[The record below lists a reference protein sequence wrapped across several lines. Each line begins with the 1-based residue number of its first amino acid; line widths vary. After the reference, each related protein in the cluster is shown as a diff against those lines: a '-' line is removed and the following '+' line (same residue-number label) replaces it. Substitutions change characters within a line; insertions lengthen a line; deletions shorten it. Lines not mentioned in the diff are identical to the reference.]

1 MSRILNRQRQ
11 LAEQGR
17 LRLGYTVPAK
27 TRDGRDTTR
36 PVRSETWIVTSH
48 SREHVEHAATL
59 WGGQVEEWEPMG
71 NGAKQW
77 RVITQANA
85 IPAILPPG
93 DPLTQA
99 YEQWNRGGCVR
110 RCDGVTEELSGSP
123 CICLAQHGE
132 GWYELSAREVCGSKS
147 RLKVLLPDMPGLGSW
162 RMETGSFYA
171 TDEIAGMVDTIRGA
185 AGDSVLVPV
194 TLRIEPRTR
203 VAGGETKQFVVP
215 VLELRGVTAGAL
227 LSGQAVET
235 GALRSADM
243 GSSKPAALQAADPY
257 SVFFDRLPAATS
269 LDELSALW
277 GEMVTASLV
286 GERATASPRATKFV
300 EAFKARAAQLKAA
313 ESPTPPAQAVAEAP
327 AAAAPAAG
335 PVANADG
342 TYDAE
347 IVDEQPTTPPTA
359 AAAAPPTAQAPGQE
373 PEPNPNEVWQQ
384 ILGVAGRANPP
395 LNIDQVRDDF
405 ARRMGGVTAESANGF
420 ELAHYLD
427 LLGTEVAA

>member
-17 LRLGYTVPAK
+17 LRLGYTVPA
-27 TRDGRDTTR
+27 TRRDGTPTTR
-36 PVRSETWIVTSH
+36 PVRSETWVVTSH
-48 SREHVEHAATL
+48 SREHVEHAANL
-59 WGGQVEEWEPMG
+59 WGGEAQEWEPMG

-77 RVITQANA
+77 RVITQTSA

-99 YEQWNRGGCVR
+99 YEQWGRGGCVR

-132 GWYELSAREVCGSKS
+132 GWYELSTREVCGSKS

-185 AGDSVLVPV
+185 AGDSVLIPV

-235 GALRSADM
+235 GALRSGNLESAR
-243 GSSKPAALQAADPY
+243 PAALQASDPY
-257 SVFFDRLPAATS
+257 GPFFDRLPAASS

-277 GEMVTASLV
+277 GEMVEAKLV
-286 GERATASPRATKFV
+286 GVHAAPSQRGAEFLQ
-300 EAFKARAAQLKAA
+300 AFKDRAAQLKPEPPVEQAA
-313 ESPTPPAQAVAEAP
+313 PAQA
-327 AAAAPAAG
+327 AAAAE

-347 IVDEQPTTPPTA
+347 WTEESVASEQQPAPAQDMSDVDPDM
-359 AAAAPPTAQAPGQE
+359 
-373 PEPNPNEVWQQ
+373 VWQQ
-384 ILGVAGRANPP
+384 ILAAAGRMSPP
-395 LNIDQVRDDF
+395 MTTAEVQGNFQQ
-405 ARRMGGVTAESANGF
+405 RMGGLMAESAGAA
-420 ELAHYLD
+420 ELQHYLG
-427 LLGTEVAA
+427 LLTGQGVAA